1 MKFRT
6 VISIL
11 VASTLAFTAMS
22 SFAGQGQR
30 GGASADRAQ
39 QVDRDRTYDRDRMSD
54 RDRTF
59 DRDRTQDRDRID
71 VPDQDRDRARDRVDT
86 PEQDRDRD
94 RIHDPANLRDQ
105 DIFGNEFMTPAECD
119 QYREQLGSLNT
130 QEARQQFQAQH
141 EEMMQ
146 QRALQQG
153 QDLVPPGQGPIYGGE
168 FMSVQERNEY
178 REQLRLFDSEAERQ
192 QFQAQHREQVNERA
206 RALNLE
212 IEEAE

>member
-1 MKFRT
+1 MKST
-6 VISIL
+6 TTISIL
-11 VASTLAFTAMS
+11 VAMVLAFTSAS
-22 SFAGQGQR
+22 SFAQQGQR
-30 GGASADRAQ
+30 GGAGADRGQ

-59 DRDRTQDRDRID
+59 DRDRTQDRDRTE
-71 VPDQDRDRARDRVDT
+71 T

-94 RIHDPANLRDQ
+94 RIQDPANLGDGE
-105 DIFGNEFMTPAECD
+105 IYGNELMTPAERD
-119 QYREQLGSLNT
+119 QYRNEFGNANT
-130 QEARQQFQAQH
+130 QQARQEFQAKH

-168 FMSVQERNEY
+168 VMSVQERNEY
-178 REQLRLFDSEAERQ
+178 REQLRLSDSESARQ
-192 QFQAQHREQVNERA
+192 QLQAQHREKVNERA
-206 RALNLE
+206 HALNLK

>member
-1 MKFRT
+1 MKSST
-6 VISIL
+6 AISV
-11 VASTLAFTAMS
+11 VAALALAFTSMS
-22 SFAGQGQR
+22 ALAQQGQR
-30 GGASADRAQ
+30 GGGNADRTN
-39 QVDRDRTYDRDRMSD
+39 QVDRDRGYDQDRMSD

-59 DRDRTQDRDRID
+59 DRDRTQDRDRVD
-71 VPDQDRDRARDRVDT
+71 TPDQDRDRDRL
-86 PEQDRDRD
+86 R
-94 RIHDPANLRDQ
+94 DPASLRDQ
-105 DIFGNEFMTPAECD
+105 DIYGHRFMSSAECD
-119 QYREQLGSLNT
+119 QYREQLGSLNSE
-130 QEARQQFQAQH
+130 EARKQFQAQH

-168 FMSVQERNEY
+168 LMSVQERNEY

-192 QFQAQHREQVNERA
+192 QFQAEHREQMRQRA

>member
-6 VISIL
+6 ATSIV
-11 VASTLAFTAMS
+11 VASTLAFIAIPS
-22 SFAGQGQR
+22 LAGQGQH
-30 GGASADRAQ
+30 GASTDRAQ

-54 RDRTF
+54 RDRTY

-71 VPDQDRDRARDRVDT
+71 VPDQDRDRDRDRTDT

-105 DIFGNEFMTPAECD
+105 DIYGNDFMTSAERD
-119 QYREQLGSLNT
+119 QYRKKLGSATT
-130 QEARQQFQAQH
+130 QEARQEYQARH
-141 EEMMQ
+141 EEMIQ
-146 QRALQQG
+146 KRAMKQG

-192 QFQAQHREQVNERA
+192 QFQAQHRELMRERA
-206 RALNLE
+206 RVLNLE

>member
-6 VISIL
+6 AISVL

-30 GGASADRAQ
+30 GGVSADRAQ

-54 RDRTF
+54 RDRTY

-71 VPDQDRDRARDRVDT
+71 VPDQDRDR
-86 PEQDRDRD
+86 D

-105 DIFGNEFMTPAECD
+105 DIYGNEFMTPAECD
-119 QYREQLGSLNT
+119 QYREELGKANA
-130 QEARQQFQAQH
+130 QEARQKFQAQH
-141 EEMMQ
+141 EEMMR
-146 QRALQQG
+146 QRAMQQG
-153 QDLVPPGQGPIYGGE
+153 QDLVPPGQGPIYCGE

-192 QFQAQHREQVNERA
+192 QFQAQHREQMSERA
-206 RALNLE
+206 HALNLE

>member
-1 MKFRT
+1 MKSST
-6 VISIL
+6 TISIL
-11 VASTLAFTAMS
+11 VAMVLAFTSTS
-22 SFAGQGQR
+22 SFAQQGQR
-30 GGASADRAQ
+30 GGAGADRGQ

-71 VPDQDRDRARDRVDT
+71 VPDQDRDR
-86 PEQDRDRD
+86 D
-94 RIHDPANLRDQ
+94 RIHDPANLGDRE
-105 DIFGNEFMTPAECD
+105 IYGNQLMTPAERD
-119 QYREQLGSLNT
+119 QYRNELGTANT
-130 QEARQQFQAQH
+130 QESRQEFQAKH

-153 QDLVPPGQGPIYGGE
+153 QDLVPPGQGPVYGGE

-178 REQLRLFDSEAERQ
+178 REQLRLSDSESERQ
-192 QFQAQHREQVNERA
+192 QLQAQHREKVSERA
-206 RALNLE
+206 HALNLK